1 MENLSDLAGLGVSMF
16 KPAGTQSNPE
26 SRIHPRGNAFSAEE
40 VVAVLGNPMDCVR
53 VQASYELPAYGVF
66 EPTKR

>member
-16 KPAGTQSNPE
+16 EPVGTHLNPE
-26 SRIHPRGNAFSAEE
+26 SRLHARGSAYTAEE

-53 VQASYELPAYGVF
+53 VQASYELPAPGVF
-66 EPTKR
+66 LPKKS